1 MMIEEIQGFQL
12 SPQQKNLWQRQQ
24 ADNQTY
30 QVQSAVSINGNL
42 NIFLLKTAIEKVIHR
57 HEILRTY
64 YKVLPGMTIPVQ
76 VISESRIIWEQNC
89 DLNSCTGQE
98 QQEKLLELF
107 AEFSHQNISLD
118 ANSLLRLSLVTLSSR
133 KYVLFLSLPALSAD
147 KTTLKNLVKE
157 ISHAYGGNYDISE
170 ESLQYADLA
179 AWQNELLLGNDTEAG
194 REYWRKRDISA
205 FLALQLPGEKQNVT
219 SLEFQSQTYIFHLDN
234 NLTTRIA
241 KLTTNYESSIANFL
255 LACYKILLLRLAGQE
270 NLVIG
275 FAVNGRKYQE
285 LESAFG
291 LISKYIPLQSQFFE
305 NLTLIDILNQIN
317 KNIHEI
323 THYQEYFDWS
333 ILTAEFFQNQS
344 FFPICFEYEEAIE
357 NHLAGDIS
365 FAIDKLVA
373 DIDRYRLK
381 LACIH
386 RYDGID
392 IEICYDINYFSELNI
407 RRLAEQLET
416 LIESAISHP
425 EVAIGKLKILSQ
437 GETKL
442 LSQLNNHKLN
452 YPINKCI
459 HQLFEEQATKTPDKV
474 AIVVENQKITYAELN
489 SQANQIARYLQQ
501 LGVGAEVLVGL
512 CVERSLDFVL
522 GILGIL
528 KAGGA
533 YVPLDPTYPQ
543 ERLGLMLQNSQPK
556 VLLTNSTLTTEL
568 PENTAQI
575 VYLDRD
581 WQKITQQSDENL
593 HGIVVAA
600 NLAYVIYTS
609 GSTGTPK
616 GVRVTH
622 SNLSHYVQAMQAALG
637 IVTKDVY
644 LHTASIAFS
653 SSVRQLM
660 LPLTKGATVT
670 IATLEERKDAIA
682 LFEKIKQHHVTV
694 IDIVPSYWRNCNY
707 VLSRLEPNSRQT
719 LLNNS
724 LRLIVSAS
732 EPLLADICN
741 KWRFDFQHN
750 ASLINMFGQ
759 TETCGIV
766 GVYPIPVEQD
776 EQLKIVP
783 LGRAIANTQIYLL
796 DKYLQPVPIGVAG
809 EIYIGGLGI
818 SQGYLHRPDLTAV
831 SFIPNPFSE
840 EPGTRLYKTGD
851 LGRYLADGTLEFI
864 GRSDY
869 QVKIRGFR
877 IELAEIEALLTQ
889 HPLVRE
895 TVVVVRED
903 ESNEKRLVAYIV
915 PDQQST
921 NLKVNDCREF
931 LQSRL
936 PDYMMPSSFL
946 MLEALPLTP
955 NGKVNRKALLTL
967 GESQELETFVAPRN
981 PVEEVIASIWAES
994 IGLSRVGIHDNF
1006 FDLGG
1011 HSLLATQVI
1020 YKMREALQ
1028 IELPLRSLFDAPTVA
1043 EIAKQITTC
1052 KNSTVSTLEFA
1063 IVPNPVDRHL
1073 PFPLTDIQQAY
1084 WIGRNGAF
1092 ELSNVATHSYREID
1106 CDDLDLE
1113 KFNQAWQRLIERHD
1127 MLRAIVQP
1135 DGQQRILMQVPAY
1148 QIQVLDLRGESPE
1161 IIATQLRE
1169 IRDRM
1174 SHQVLPADCFP
1185 LFDIRATRVG
1195 EELTRL
1201 HLSFDLLIGDAWSY
1215 QIIGR
1220 ELALLMQNP
1229 DSFLAPLEVSF
1240 RDYVLAEI
1248 ALQNSQSYSRSLEYW
1263 QSRLKSLPSSPELP
1277 LEKNLAAITNP
1288 RFQRRTGR
1296 LEPATWQRLQQK
1308 ADKFN
1313 INPSGILLAAYG
1325 EILSLWSKNPSL
1337 TINLTLF
1344 NRIPLHP
1351 QINQVVGDFTSLNL
1365 LAIDNS
1371 GQDSFIVRAQRIQQ
1385 QLWDDLDHRY
1395 VSGVRVLRELAQVQ
1409 ERNSGALM
1417 PVVFTSTL
1425 SQDSQ
1430 SGFAS
1435 PLDWLGEV
1443 VYNSSQTPQ
1452 VYLDHVVGEAAGALI
1467 FYWNAVEELFPTGLL
1482 DDMFA
1487 AYSNFLELL
1496 ANEDEIW
1503 HSQTRQLLPAVQLEQ
1518 ITAINHTTTPLVETY
1533 QQRWGNPALLHT
1545 LFFDQVAL
1553 YANKD
1558 AIISSVR
1565 TLTYQELSDRSL
1577 QLGHQ
1582 LYQLGVCPGK
1592 QVAIV
1597 MEKGWE
1603 QIVAA
1608 LAILACG
1615 AAYVPIDPKLP
1626 KERLWQL
1633 LEATEVQHAIAQSRL
1648 DSTLKLPD
1656 YITRICIDTLDVSDL
1671 YLQPLYNIS
1680 PTSLAYII
1688 YTSGSTGVP
1697 KGVMIDHQGAVNT
1710 IFDINQRFHV
1720 QSTDRVIALSSLS
1733 FDLSVYDI
1741 FGTLATGGTIVIPDA
1756 ERQRDP
1762 DHWLELMQQHQ
1773 VTIWNSVPALMQ
1785 MLLESAS
1792 DRNYLLPASLRLVLL
1807 SGDWL
1812 PLNLPVQIRAIWDS
1826 VQIVSL
1832 GGATEAS
1839 IWSIYYPITTV
1850 DPTWKSIPYGR
1861 PMANQRF
1868 YVLNAALDPCP
1879 IWVTGQL
1886 YIGGIGL
1893 AQGYWKN
1900 QEKTDSSFIIHPQTQ
1915 ERLYKTGDLGRYLP
1929 DGNIEFLGRED
1940 FQVKVNGYRI
1950 ELGEIEVTLQKH
1962 PAIKE
1967 VVVNAVGESRNQQQL
1982 FAYVVLE
1989 NTSSGQSLEDLQQF
2003 LRDKLPEYMIPS
2015 TYIFLDNLP
2024 LTANGKI
2031 DRRSLPLPENIGSE
2045 INSTDSIPLTQ
2056 IEKRIASIWQDLLV
2070 VRQVNVN
2077 SNFFEL
2083 GANSL
2088 TATQLAARIR
2098 SNFNIDLPLA
2108 EVFTSPTLKELS
2120 EIVAAAIVDQE
2131 SEQQHIIPVRV
2142 SQLSQSD
2149 LIPLSFAQ
2157 QRLWFLEQLQPGNT
2171 LYNFP
2176 AAVRLQ
2182 GQLNVTALEQS
2193 INQLIKRHEI
2203 LRTTFS
2209 TVDGQPVQ
2217 VIHPSLDLKL
2227 SIIDL
2232 TITEHSTV
2240 ENLILAEQN
2249 RPFDLI
2255 NGSVLRTSLL
2265 KLSATEYIL
2274 LFVMHHIISDGWSM
2288 GVIIQEIS
2296 SLYAAFAKGETA
2308 TLPELPIQYAD
2319 FAVWQRQWLQGE
2331 ILTNQLTYWQQQLN
2345 NLPILELPT
2354 DFQRPEQQTFRGAK
2368 YTSLLPKSLS
2378 EDLKQLSTTAGVTL
2392 FMTLLAG
2399 FDTLLHWYTNQDN
2412 IVVGTDIANRNHL
2425 GTEGLIGF
2433 FINQLVLRI
2442 NLGGNPSFQEL
2453 LERVRDRTLSAYTY
2467 QDLPFDKL
2475 VETINPDRDLSR
2487 SPLFQVKFILQNA
2500 PIPPLELPGLT
2511 LSFIDTDRGVAEF
2524 DLLLEMTDTEQGLI
2538 TTFKYNKDLF
2548 HAQTII
2554 RMLNNF
2560 EILLGHIVSQP
2571 DAKLQDLK
2579 AILVTADNHQRLNEE
2594 KEYERSMQENFIN
2607 FKRRS
2612 HSKNK
2617 Y

>member
-1 MMIEEIQGFQL
+1 M
-12 SPQQKNLWQRQQ
+12 QK
-24 ADNQTY
+24 
-30 QVQSAVSINGNL
+30 
-42 NIFLLKTAIEKVIHR
+42 
-57 HEILRTY
+57 
-64 YKVLPGMTIPVQ
+64 
-76 VISESRIIWEQNC
+76 
-89 DLNSCTGQE
+89 
-98 QQEKLLELF
+98 
-107 AEFSHQNISLD
+107 
-118 ANSLLRLSLVTLSSR
+118 
-133 KYVLFLSLPALSAD
+133 
-147 KTTLKNLVKE
+147 
-157 ISHAYGGNYDISE
+157 
-170 ESLQYADLA
+170 
-179 AWQNELLLGNDTEAG
+179 
-194 REYWRKRDISA
+194 
-205 FLALQLPGEKQNVT
+205 
-219 SLEFQSQTYIFHLDN
+219 
-234 NLTTRIA
+234 
-241 KLTTNYESSIANFL
+241 
-255 LACYKILLLRLAGQE
+255 
-270 NLVIG
+270 
-275 FAVNGRKYQE
+275 
-285 LESAFG
+285 
-291 LISKYIPLQSQFFE
+291 
-305 NLTLIDILNQIN
+305 
-317 KNIHEI
+317 
-323 THYQEYFDWS
+323 
-333 ILTAEFFQNQS
+333 
-344 FFPICFEYEEAIE
+344 
-357 NHLAGDIS
+357 
-365 FAIDKLVA
+365 
-373 DIDRYRLK
+373 
-381 LACIH
+381 
-386 RYDGID
+386 
-392 IEICYDINYFSELNI
+392 
-407 RRLAEQLET
+407 
-416 LIESAISHP
+416 
-425 EVAIGKLKILSQ
+425 
-437 GETKL
+437 
-442 LSQLNNHKLN
+442 LNN
-452 YPINKCI
+452 
-459 HQLFEEQATKTPDKV
+459 
-474 AIVVENQKITYAELN
+474 
-489 SQANQIARYLQQ
+489 QANKIARYLQQ

-543 ERLGLMLQNSQPK
+543 ERLGLMLQNSQPR
-556 VLLTNSTLTTEL
+556 VLLTQAMTAEL
-568 PENTAQI
+568 PENTAQV
-575 VYLDRD
+575 VYLDKD

-593 HGIVVAA
+593 DGVVVAA

-637 IVTKDVY
+637 ILTEDVY

-670 IATLEERKDAIA
+670 IATLEERKDPIA

-707 VLSRLEPNSRQT
+707 ALSRLEPNSRQT
-719 LLNNS
+719 LLNNN

-766 GVYPIPVEQD
+766 GVYPIPVQQD
-776 EQLKIVP
+776 ERLKVVP

-796 DKYLQPVPIGVAG
+796 DKYLQPVSIGTAG

-831 SFIPNPFSE
+831 SFIPNPFSD

-877 IELAEIEALLTQ
+877 IELAEIEAVLSQ

-895 TVVVVRED
+895 VVVVVRED

-915 PDQQST
+915 PDKQST
-921 NLKVNDCREF
+921 HLKANDWREF

-936 PDYMMPSSFL
+936 PDYMMPSSFV

-955 NGKVNRKALLTL
+955 NGKINRKLLLTL
-967 GESQELETFVAPRN
+967 EQSQELETFVAPRN
-981 PVEEVIASIWAES
+981 RVEEVIASIWAEF
-994 IGLSRVGIHDNF
+994 IGLAKVGIHDNF

-1028 IELPLRSLFDAPTVA
+1028 TELPLRSLFDAPTVA
-1043 EIAKQITTC
+1043 EIAEQIATS
-1052 KNSTVSTLEFA
+1052 KNSTASTLEFA
-1063 IVPNPVDRHL
+1063 IVPNPADRYR

-1092 ELSNVATHSYREID
+1092 ELSNIATHAYREID

-1113 KFNQAWQRLIERHD
+1113 KLNQAWQRLIERHD

-1135 DGQQRILMQVPAY
+1135 DGQQRILPQVPAY
-1148 QIQVLDLRGESPE
+1148 EIQVLDLRGESPE

-1185 LFDIRATRVG
+1185 LFDIRATRVSDRRI
-1195 EELTRL
+1195 RL

-1248 ALQNSQSYSRSLEYW
+1248 ALRGSQLYSRSLEYW
-1263 QSRLKSLPSSPELP
+1263 QNRLTNLPPSPELP
-1277 LEKNLAAITNP
+1277 LEKKLAAIANP
-1288 RFQRRTGR
+1288 RFQRRTGQ
-1296 LEPATWQRLQQK
+1296 LEPDIWQRLQNK
-1308 ADKFN
+1308 ANKFN
-1313 INPSGILLAAYG
+1313 LSPSGILLAAYS

-1344 NRIPLHP
+1344 NRIPMHP

-1371 GQDSFIVRAQRIQQ
+1371 GQDSFVMRARRIQQ

-1395 VSGVRVLRELAQVQ
+1395 VSGVQVLRELTQVQ
-1409 ERNSGALM
+1409 ERTLGALM

-1425 SQDSQ
+1425 SQDTQ
-1430 SGFAS
+1430 SELSS

-1443 VYNSSQTPQ
+1443 VYSSSQTPQ
-1452 VYLDHVVGEAAGALI
+1452 VYLDHVVAEAAGALV
-1467 FYWNAVEELFPTGLL
+1467 FYWNAVEELFPPGLL

-1487 AYSNFLELL
+1487 AYSNFLQLL

-1503 HSQTRQLLPAVQLEQ
+1503 HSQTRQLLPAAQLEQ
-1518 ITAINHTTTPLVETY
+1518 ITAINTTAIPIGEIY
-1533 QQRWGNPALLHT
+1533 QQRWGNPPLLHT

-1553 YANKD
+1553 HANKD
-1558 AIISSVR
+1558 AIISSDR
-1565 TLTYQELSDRSL
+1565 TLTYQELCDRSL

-1582 LYQLGVCPGK
+1582 LHQLGVCPG
-1592 QVAIV
+1592 QLVAIV

-1626 KERLWQL
+1626 QERLWQL
-1633 LEATEVQHAIAQSRL
+1633 LEATEVQQAIVQSRL
-1648 DSTLKLPD
+1648 DSALELPD
-1656 YITRICIDTLDVSDL
+1656 YITRICADTSDFSGS
-1671 YLQPLYNIS
+1671 YLQPLYNLS
-1680 PTSLAYII
+1680 PTSLAYVI
-1688 YTSGSTGVP
+1688 YTSGSTGIP
-1697 KGVMIDHQGAVNT
+1697 KGVMIDHQGSVNT
-1710 IFDINQRFHV
+1710 ILDINQRFHV

-1756 ERQRDP
+1756 DRQRNP
-1762 DHWLELMQQHQ
+1762 DHWLELMVQHQ

-1792 DRNYLLPASLRLVLL
+1792 NRNHLLPASLRLVLL

-1812 PLNLPVQIRAIWDS
+1812 PLNLPAQIRAIWDS
-1826 VQIVSL
+1826 VQVVSL

-1861 PMANQRF
+1861 PMANQHF
-1868 YVLNAALDPCP
+1868 YVLNAALQPCP
-1879 IWVTGQL
+1879 IWVPGQL

-1950 ELGEIEVTLQKH
+1950 ELGEIEVTLQQH

-1967 VVVNAVGESRNQQQL
+1967 VVVNAVGESLHHQQL
-1982 FAYVVLE
+1982 VAYVVLE
-1989 NTSSGQSLEDLQQF
+1989 DASSVELQDNLRNF
-2003 LRDKLPEYMIPS
+2003 LRYKLPEYMIPS
-2015 TYIFLDNLP
+2015 AYIFIDNFP
-2024 LTANGKI
+2024 LTSNGKV
-2031 DRRSLPLPENIGSE
+2031 DRRSLPLPENLGSE
-2045 INSTDSIPLTQ
+2045 INSADAIPLTQ
-2056 IEKRIASIWQDLLV
+2056 VEKSIASIWQDLLG
-2070 VRQVNVN
+2070 VRQVSIN

-2098 SNFNIDLPLA
+2098 SNFGVDLPLV

-2120 EIVAAAIVDQE
+2120 GIVEAAIVDQE
-2131 SEQQHIIPVRV
+2131 CDQQHVIPVRSRQRLSLGV
-2142 SQLSQSD
+2142 SRGEQSN
-2149 LIPLSFAQ
+2149 LVPLSFAQ

-2203 LRTTFS
+2203 LRTTFT

-2232 TITEHSTV
+2232 TTTSNSTV

-2255 NGSVLRTSLL
+2255 NGPILRTSLL
-2265 KLSATEYIL
+2265 KLSATEHIL

-2288 GVIIQEIS
+2288 GVIIREIAP
-2296 SLYAAFAKGETA
+2296 LYAAFSTGETA
-2308 TLPELPIQYAD
+2308 TLPETTHSVCRFCSLA
-2319 FAVWQRQWLQGE
+2319 
-2331 ILTNQLTYWQQQLN
+2331 
-2345 NLPILELPT
+2345 
-2354 DFQRPEQQTFRGAK
+2354 
-2368 YTSLLPKSLS
+2368 TS
-2378 EDLKQLSTTAGVTL
+2378 
-2392 FMTLLAG
+2392 M
-2399 FDTLLHWYTNQDN
+2399 
-2412 IVVGTDIANRNHL
+2412 
-2425 GTEGLIGF
+2425 
-2433 FINQLVLRI
+2433 
-2442 NLGGNPSFQEL
+2442 
-2453 LERVRDRTLSAYTY
+2453 
-2467 QDLPFDKL
+2467 
-2475 VETINPDRDLSR
+2475 
-2487 SPLFQVKFILQNA
+2487 
-2500 PIPPLELPGLT
+2500 
-2511 LSFIDTDRGVAEF
+2511 VA
-2524 DLLLEMTDTEQGLI
+2524 
-2538 TTFKYNKDLF
+2538 
-2548 HAQTII
+2548 
-2554 RMLNNF
+2554 R
-2560 EILLGHIVSQP
+2560 
-2571 DAKLQDLK
+2571 
-2579 AILVTADNHQRLNEE
+2579 
-2594 KEYERSMQENFIN
+2594 
-2607 FKRRS
+2607 
-2612 HSKNK
+2612 
-2617 Y
+2617 